1 MFELYAR
8 GDKTMADIAGFLKE
22 NGVITRGGKLF
33 KDDKIKSILRNP
45 FYYGNLDIT
54 VNFTKADI
62 HP

>member
-1 MFELYAR
+1 
-8 GDKTMADIAGFLKE
+8 MADIAGFLKE